1 MLVQAIFD
9 ALTDRELSDE
19 EPRGDGLR
27 NSRTI
32 GGGGTVTFT
41 WDIAS
46 GLPVVLD
53 DGNQYV
59 YSAGLVSMKQSGS
72 YLAAALGSTVATV
85 DSPGNP
91 RGPNQY
97 DIQPGCPLTRRGS
110 HLQAPSPPPRS
121 YRSSSCC
128 ACP

>member
-1 MLVQAIFD
+1 LLVQAIFD

-27 NSRTI
+27 NSRTV

-72 YLAAALGSTVATV
+72 WVGILL
-85 DSPGNP
+85 PG
-91 RGPNQY
+91 RRARLHDGCRKRLRQ
-97 DIQPGCPLTRRGS
+97 QPEVVRIRV
-110 HLQAPSPPPRS
+110 
-121 YRSSSCC
+121 
-128 ACP
+128 